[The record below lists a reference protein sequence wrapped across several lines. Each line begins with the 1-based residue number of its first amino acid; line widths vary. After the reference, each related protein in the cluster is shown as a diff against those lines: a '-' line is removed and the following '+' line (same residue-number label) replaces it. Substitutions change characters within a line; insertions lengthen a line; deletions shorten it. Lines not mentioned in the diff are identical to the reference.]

1 MRELRCIIFSNQEL
15 ISAIIDFKRKN
26 RMTLPIGTVSGCEF
40 IAQDEVVI
48 TKITLTD
55 DYKATSEML
64 IDATEVAA
72 AVVNYCL
79 ERKVPIARSYT
90 KKLEVMDGQLTLVMT
105 MTVDTGKS
113 MKHQGAKA
121 AAAPHR

>member
-1 MRELRCIIFSNQEL
+1 
-15 ISAIIDFKRKN
+15 
-26 RMTLPIGTVSGCEF
+26 MTLPIGTVSGCEF

-55 DYKATSEML
+55 DYNATSEML